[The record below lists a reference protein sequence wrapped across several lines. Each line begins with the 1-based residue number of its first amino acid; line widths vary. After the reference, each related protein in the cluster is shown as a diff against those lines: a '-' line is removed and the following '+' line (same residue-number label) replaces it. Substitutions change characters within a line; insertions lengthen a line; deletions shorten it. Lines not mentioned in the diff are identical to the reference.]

1 MTFLFGNNSPFH
13 SGLMCLL
20 MFSSLLVI
28 TSCASE
34 SEQTEST
41 EIQLAFEASDFEG
54 EWMTSSTYSEFE
66 NAVMR
71 INAGEGDEISG
82 RLHYQQRTGPGDE
95 TNPASRYFFNGAF
108 VANAMEIRILTEGGD
123 EVGNARLTLRN
134 GELHVQMLNR
144 QDRLPEIFVLEPSE
158 E

>member
-1 MTFLFGNNSPFH
+1 MNFLFEKSSPSHF
-13 SGLMCLL
+13 GMFCIL
-20 MFSSLLVI
+20 MFSSLLFI

-34 SEQTEST
+34 SDQIDAA
-41 EIQLAFEASDFEG
+41 EIQLTFEASDFEG
-54 EWMTSSTYSEFE
+54 EWMTSSTYSEYE

-71 INAGEGDEISG
+71 INASEGDEISG